1 MQASDVFASE
11 LLTSQRMVARVLVV
25 DDEAGLREML
35 HVLLTR
41 AGYSVSLAAGQTH
54 AFELLR
60 AGAAFDVVVTDLS
73 MPDGSGMG
81 VLHEARAFDEST
93 QVVMITAYATT
104 AQAVQAMREGAYDYV
119 QKPFKNDELLA
130 VVEKAA
136 EKHAIVQQNRTL
148 RRHLQ
153 EGFRAGD
160 VVGKSAAIQGVM
172 RLVERL
178 ASAPAS
184 VLITGESGTGKELVA
199 RALHYAGER
208 ASKPFIAINCGAMPE
223 ALLES
228 ELFGHEKGAFTGAI
242 NKKVGLFRASHGG
255 TLFLDEVAELPLALQ
270 VKLLRVLQQ
279 RAVRPIGA
287 EEEIPVDVRVVAATN
302 RDVDEDVRSG
312 RFREDLFYRLNVI
325 NLHLPPL
332 RERSEDVPL
341 LAEHFLAKHSAAHN
355 KRLQFSPE
363 ALRHLL
369 SLPLRGNVR
378 ELENLV
384 ERAVTLAIG
393 ARIELSD
400 LTHRAT
406 ATAPIHVAQPFE
418 LPEGGFDLDGRLAE
432 LERQA
437 LVNALNKAGGVRT
450 EAAKLLR
457 MSFRSF
463 RYRLAKYGLGEAE
476 DGDDDVVEGAD

>member
-1 MQASDVFASE
+1 MD
-11 LLTSQRMVARVLVV
+11 ARVLVV

-41 AGYSVSLAAGQTH
+41 AGYSVSLADGQTH
-54 AFELLR
+54 ALEQLR
-60 AGAAFDVVVTDLS
+60 AGGPFDVVVTDLS

-130 VVEKAA
+130 VVEKAV
-136 EKHAIVQQNRTL
+136 EKRAIVEHNRTL

-153 EGFRAGD
+153 DGFRARD
-160 VVGKSAAIQGVM
+160 VVGKSAAIKSVM

-199 RALHYAGER
+199 RALHYAGDR

-242 NKKVGLFRASHGG
+242 NKKVGLFRAAHGG

-287 EEEIPVDVRVVAATN
+287 EEEIPIEVRVVAATN

-332 RERSEDVPL
+332 RERPEDVPL
-341 LAEHFLAKHSAAHN
+341 LAEHFLAKHCAAHN

-369 SLPLRGNVR
+369 GKPLRGNVR

-393 ARIELSD
+393 GRIELSD

-406 ATAPIHVAQPFE
+406 PAAAIQAVQALD
-418 LPEGGFDLDGRLAE
+418 LPAEGFDLDGHLADI
-432 LERQA
+432 ERRA
-437 LVNALNKAGGVRT
+437 LVTALTKCAGVRT
-450 EAAKLLR
+450 DAAKLLR

-463 RYRLAKYGLGEAE
+463 RYRLAKYGLGEA
-476 DGDDDVVEGAD
+476 DDGGDDVSESAD

>member
-1 MQASDVFASE
+1 ME
-11 LLTSQRMVARVLVV
+11 TRVLVV

-35 HVLLTR
+35 RVLLTR
-41 AGYSVSLAAGQTH
+41 AGYSVSLADGQSH
-54 AFELLR
+54 AVEIIR
-60 AGAAFDVVVTDLS
+60 CGEPFDVVITDLA

-136 EKHAIVQQNRTL
+136 DKSAIVDQNRTL

-153 EGFRAGD
+153 QGFCTGD
-160 VVGKSAAIQGVM
+160 VVGKSAAIQAVM
-172 RLVERL
+172 RIVERV

-199 RALHYAGER
+199 RALHFAGGR
-208 ASKPFIAINCGAMPE
+208 ADKPFIAVNCGAMPE

-228 ELFGHEKGAFTGAI
+228 ELFGHERGAFTGAVA
-242 NKKVGLFRASHGG
+242 KKQGLFRAAHGG
-255 TLFLDEVAELPLALQ
+255 TLFLDEIGELPLALQ

-279 RAVRPIGA
+279 RSVRPIGA
-287 EEEIPVDVRVVAATN
+287 EEEIPIDVRIVAATN
-302 RDVDEDVRSG
+302 RDIEQEVAAG

-341 LAEHFLAKHSAAHN
+341 LAEHFLAKHSAAQN
-355 KRLQFSPE
+355 RRLTFGPG

-384 ERAVTLAIG
+384 ERAVTLAAG
-393 ARIELSD
+393 PRIEPTDLSHKA
-400 LTHRAT
+400 LAAPPTAAT
-406 ATAPIHVAQPFE
+406 QSTFE
-418 LPEGGFDLDGRLAE
+418 LPAFGFDLDGHLAE
-432 LERQA
+432 TERQA
-437 LVNALNKAGGVRT
+437 LQAALSKTGGVRT
-450 EAAKLLR
+450 DAAKLLR

-463 RYRLAKYGLGEAE
+463 RYRLAKYGLGDPGDEAV
-476 DGDDDVVEGAD
+476 DADVVENAG